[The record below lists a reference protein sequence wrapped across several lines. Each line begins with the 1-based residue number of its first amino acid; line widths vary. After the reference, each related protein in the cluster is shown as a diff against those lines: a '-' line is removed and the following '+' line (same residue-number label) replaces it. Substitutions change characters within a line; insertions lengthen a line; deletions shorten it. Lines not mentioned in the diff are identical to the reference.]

1 MRRNQRVQDEFEN
14 EIIDI
19 RRVSKVT
26 KGGRNLRFRVTM
38 VIGDGKGRVGV
49 GMGSTTEIPRA
60 IQQAIR
66 DAKKSLIHVNMDG
79 STIPHEIIG
88 KFKAGNVLLKPAY
101 PGTGVIAG
109 TTVGAICRLAGIKDV
124 LTKCLGSRNPHN
136 LVKATLSGLDNIESL
151 EHVAAKR
158 GPPANRLRRNE
169 IGEVAQV
176 WNQLLH
182 QMYIQYLQ
190 SVDALTIVYSAVKR
204 S

>member
-1 MRRNQRVQDEFEN
+1 MRRNQRIQDEFEN

-38 VIGDGKGRVGV
+38 VVGDGKGRVGV
-49 GMGSTTEIPRA
+49 GIGSTTEIPRA

-66 DAKKSLIHVNMDG
+66 DAKKNLVHVSMDG
-79 STIPHEIIG
+79 STIPHEVIG

-124 LTKCLGSRNPHN
+124 LTKSIGTTNP
-136 LVKATLSGLDNIESL
+136 LTLSRAALHGLEGLRSRRDIEKIRGAGSGTQ
-151 EHVAAKR
+151 EAEDAA
-158 GPPANRLRRNE
+158 
-169 IGEVAQV
+169 
-176 WNQLLH
+176 
-182 QMYIQYLQ
+182 
-190 SVDALTIVYSAVKR
+190 
-204 S
+204 

>member
-1 MRRNQRVQDEFEN
+1 MRRHQRIQDEFEN

-38 VIGDGKGRVGV
+38 VVGDGKGRVGV
-49 GMGSTTEIPRA
+49 GIGSTTEIPRA

-66 DAKKSLIHVNMDG
+66 DAKKSLVQVNMDG
-79 STIPHEIIG
+79 DTIPHEIMG

-124 LTKCLGSRNPHN
+124 LTKSIGTTNP
-136 LVKATLSGLDNIESL
+136 LTLSRAALKGLSQLRSRQEIEQL
-151 EHVAAKR
+151 RGVGAGAASQ
-158 GPPANRLRRNE
+158 
-169 IGEVAQV
+169 EV
-176 WNQLLH
+176 
-182 QMYIQYLQ
+182 
-190 SVDALTIVYSAVKR
+190 SDAA
-204 S
+204 

>member
-1 MRRNQRVQDEFEN
+1 MRRDQRVQDEFEN

-66 DAKKSLIHVNMDG
+66 DAKKSLVKVNMDG
-79 STIPHEIIG
+79 NTIPHEIIG

-101 PGTGVIAG
+101 PGTGIIAG
-109 TTVGAICRLAGIKDV
+109 TTVGAICRLAGIKDI
-124 LTKCLGSRNPHN
+124 LTKSIGTTNP
-136 LVKATLSGLDNIESL
+136 LTLSKAALKGLTQLRNRQEIE
-151 EHVAAKR
+151 
-158 GPPANRLRRNE
+158 
-169 IGEVAQV
+169 
-176 WNQLLH
+176 QLLG
-182 QMYIQYLQ
+182 
-190 SVDALTIVYSAVKR
+190 VDAATQEVENAA
-204 S
+204 